1 MDNGIQAIVARI
13 NTVEQRF
20 VAGSATDASD
30 ASTDALD
37 ASSFAAVLAATLD
50 QQGLSGSLGEQG
62 QDSTMLD
69 ASLLGGSG
77 LGSLGAGGG
86 VGSSSIQ
93 GLSTVA
99 SIALLGAM
107 ARAGG
112 ATSGVGASA
121 SAYGG
126 VGGIRAV
133 GAAASPG
140 PGSGALTPAN
150 RLAPGAY
157 GKLTPPAELVPYG
170 NGRIPSDRLE
180 SIGVGSH
187 KLHAP
192 AATAYR
198 RMTADAA
205 AQGVDIGVTDS
216 YRSYDSQVEL
226 VGRKGLYSQG
236 GLAATP
242 GTSNHGWGLAVD
254 LELNA
259 TAQQWMRDNA
269 HRYGFVEDTPR
280 EPWHWGYR
288 PSV

>member
-1 MDNGIQAIVARI
+1 MDNGFQAVAARI

-20 VAGSATDASD
+20 AAGTGSASAGSADGVA
-30 ASTDALD
+30 

-50 QQGLSGSLGEQG
+50 QRSLSSSLGG
-62 QDSTMLD
+62 QDQGSTMMD
-69 ASLLGGSG
+69 PSLL
-77 LGSLGAGGG
+77 A
-86 VGSSSIQ
+86 
-93 GLSTVA
+93 
-99 SIALLGAM
+99 
-107 ARAGG
+107 
-112 ATSGVGASA
+112 
-121 SAYGG
+121 
-126 VGGIRAV
+126 
-133 GAAASPG
+133 G
-140 PGSGALTPAN
+140 PGSGADPLGSTQGLSSFALLALLGAVARSAQGRAGSGTSAYRGVGSVGSVGSGTNSGSVAAGGGALTPAT
-150 RLAPGAY
+150 RLTPGAY
-157 GKLTPPAELVPYG
+157 GKLTPPAELVGYG

-205 AQGVDIGVTDS
+205 AQGVDIGITDS

-226 VGRKGLYSQG
+226 AGRKGLYSQG
-236 GLAATP
+236 GLAASP

-254 LELNA
+254 LDLDA

-269 HRYGFVEDTPR
+269 QRYGFVEDTPR

-288 PSV
+288 PAV